1 MARDIFL
8 SDLREAQLSE
18 SETNLAESRT
28 HCRQRAE
35 QIQDQLEN
43 ISRLSRQM
51 ETLRSE
57 NIESSRHFQAV
68 IEEKLSIINRLEDDV
83 EKCKESISSKSL
95 EITQA
100 NEDKKELNKTISSLG
115 ETISQLNYDVETLN
129 KQHCEEI
136 NYKECFLIDENI
148 NLKNTFF
155 KLI

>member
-1 MARDIFL
+1 
-8 SDLREAQLSE
+8 
-18 SETNLAESRT
+18 
-28 HCRQRAE
+28 
-35 QIQDQLEN
+35 
-43 ISRLSRQM
+43 M

-148 NLKNTFF
+148 NRKNTFF